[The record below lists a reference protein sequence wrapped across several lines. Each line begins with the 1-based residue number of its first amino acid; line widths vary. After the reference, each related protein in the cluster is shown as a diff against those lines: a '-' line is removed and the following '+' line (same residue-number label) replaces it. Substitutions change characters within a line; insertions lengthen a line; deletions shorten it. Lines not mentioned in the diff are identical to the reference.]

1 MKTKKPDIK
10 VVAVSVIGA
19 MHAHKDLPCQDY
31 YKHVRGRNFVAI
43 VSDGA
48 GSAKYGKIGART
60 VCETL
65 CDLLK
70 NADFKHAREK
80 VLKALKITREKL
92 MRHRLNKTKD
102 EKGIA
107 DFAATVVGIVHHK
120 DEGLFFP
127 YRRRSGNRP
136 QRRRLRKLCGLPA
149 GKRQLCLRDLFL
161 HPAGMGPKTCVLP
174 ASATHIQSF

>member
-10 VVAVSVIGA
+10 VVAVSVTGA

-70 NADFKHAREK
+70 NADFKYAREK

-107 DFAATVVGIVHHK
+107 DFAATVVGIVYHK
-120 DEGLFFP
+120 DEGLFSISATERQSP
-127 YRRRSGNRP
+127 SKTTVTKTLWPPG
-136 QRRRLRKLCGLPA
+136 RKTETLPA
-149 GKRQLCLRDLFL
+149 RPFFTPSR
-161 HPAGMGPKTCVLP
+161 HGPKTCVLP

>member
-1 MKTKKPDIK
+1 M
-10 VVAVSVIGA
+10 
-19 MHAHKDLPCQDY
+19 
-31 YKHVRGRNFVAI
+31 AI

-70 NADFKHAREK
+70 NADFKYAREK

-107 DFAATVVGIVHHK
+107 DFAATVVGIVYHK
-120 DEGLFFP
+120 DEGLFFHIGDGAAIALKDDS
-127 YRRRSGNRP
+127 YENFVASG
-136 QRRRLRKLCGLPA
+136 RKTETLPA
-149 GKRQLCLRDLFL
+149 RPFFTPSR
-161 HPAGMGPKTCVLP
+161 HGPKTCVLP